1 MLFMLQRIDY
11 ILHRCGQY
19 VRVSDDEDGDGFTF
33 GDKQQLRVV
42 NYILLVSMPAR
53 FMSWGCYVL
62 IAAPKMHACLCA
74 DECEICVP
82 DK

>member
-1 MLFMLQRIDY
+1 MLFMLQRTDY

-42 NYILLVSMPAR
+42 KYILLGYMWSVGRETEVISLP
-53 FMSWGCYVL
+53 
-62 IAAPKMHACLCA
+62 I
-74 DECEICVP
+74 
-82 DK
+82 